1 MRAVCECVICGF
13 HRCVLVGACVSARG
27 SIGANAWEP
36 ACVCVRRVQLR
47 AQRRARAAG
56 AGSMAGTRGELDGS
70 GCRGPRDPRRRPLL
84 PVVAAVTL
92 AVLVALL
99 PTLTA
104 AADINCASVRYFN
117 EKSGLGSIPKDALK
131 GGGTEVRICPRE
143 PSCCTPEMERRL
155 TVRSRREFERALA
168 AALTP
173 LADTLRARAT
183 RFDEY
188 FKNLL
193 TTSKRDFHEMFR
205 RTYGIIYE
213 QNAFVFTDLFEELE
227 RYYAKGR
234 VDLEEALDNF
244 FSTLYQKMFS
254 VINAQYH
261 FDETYLRCVGE
272 HMSEL
277 KPFGDVP
284 AKLSVQLRRAFVATR
299 TFAQSLSLASD
310 VVTNMAKIPPSP
322 ECLRALTKMSGCS
335 TCTGLV
341 EVKACNNYC
350 INVMKGCLAY
360 HTQLNTEWNSF
371 VDALD
376 QLVDRLK
383 GPFNI
388 EIVVNPINIK
398 ISEAIMNFQESGA
411 QVSHKVF
418 QGCGKP
424 KLGHRRRR
432 DTTELDFGRH
442 SHRNNNHKEESE
454 DEMTL
459 ETLVKDIRVKVNDTR
474 QFWANLPY
482 QVCNDD
488 RVAASPALDDSCWN
502 GEKKARYEVQV
513 SKEQRANP
521 EVSIDPSRESVHLN
535 EQLFSIRTVISKLK
549 SAYVGR
555 DVEWIDNEDSVYG
568 SGSGSG
574 DGSDH
579 DDDDSDEPEGS
590 GDDDYHD
597 RRYGGGYDTS
607 GRPDS
612 NRPHD
617 SRNKHPDRPTSG
629 VGSPAS
635 LSRLSPARAVSS
647 YLLPIVVVWFGGLF
661 SDWL

>member
-1 MRAVCECVICGF
+1 
-13 HRCVLVGACVSARG
+13 
-27 SIGANAWEP
+27 
-36 ACVCVRRVQLR
+36 
-47 AQRRARAAG
+47 
-56 AGSMAGTRGELDGS
+56 
-70 GCRGPRDPRRRPLL
+70 
-84 PVVAAVTL
+84 
-92 AVLVALL
+92 
-99 PTLTA
+99 
-104 AADINCASVRYFN
+104 
-117 EKSGLGSIPKDALK
+117 
-131 GGGTEVRICPRE
+131 
-143 PSCCTPEMERRL
+143 MERRL
-155 TVRSRREFERALA
+155 TVRSRREFDRALA
-168 AALTP
+168 AALAP
-173 LADTLRARAT
+173 LAETLRARAT

-188 FKNLL
+188 FKTMLS
-193 TTSKRDFHEMFR
+193 TSKRDFHDMFR

-213 QNAFVFTDLFEELE
+213 QNSFVFTDLFDELE
-227 RYYAKGR
+227 RYYLKGR

-244 FSTLYQKMFS
+244 FSTLYQKMFT
-254 VINAQYH
+254 VINAQYR
-261 FDETYLRCVGE
+261 FDDSYLRCVGE
-272 HMSEL
+272 HMAEL

-299 TFAQSLSLASD
+299 TFAQSLSIASD
-310 VVTNMAKIPPSP
+310 AVTNMAKIPPSP
-322 ECLRALTKMSGCS
+322 ECLRALTKMSGCP

-350 INVMKGCLAY
+350 INVMKGCLTY
-360 HTQLNTEWNSF
+360 HTQLNNEWNAF

-376 QLVDRLK
+376 QLVERLK

-398 ISEAIMNFQESGA
+398 ISEAIMNFQESGTE
-411 QVSHKVF
+411 VSHRVF

-424 KLGHRRRR
+424 KLGRRRRR

-442 SHRNNNHKEESE
+442 SHRPGNHRDREETE
-454 DEMTL
+454 DEVTL

-488 RVAASPALDDSCWN
+488 KVAASPALDDSCWN

-521 EVSIDPSRESVHLN
+521 EVSVDPSRESVHLN
-535 EQLFSIRTVISKLK
+535 EQLYVLRTLISKLK

-555 DVEWIDNEDSVYG
+555 DVEWIDNEDSTYG

-574 DGSDH
+574 DGGSDRN
-579 DDDDSDEPEGS
+579 DPDNDSEPEGS

-597 RRYGGGYDTS
+597 RRYGGYDPSS
-607 GRPDS
+607 GRPDP
-612 NRPHD
+612 NRPLD
-617 SRNKHPDRPTSG
+617 PRNNHPDHPSG
-629 VGSPAS
+629 PGSSGATHP
-635 LSRLSPARAVSS
+635 RLSPARAVSS